1 MPEYI
6 VTLRSFPVLTLIL
19 ILLSAPAAYAL
30 QDFDGRPAELAD
42 HIGQGEHWLV
52 VMIWESNCPA
62 CNRIAHQYV
71 DFHEFNAESRA
82 RVLGISIDGPAA
94 VVDAKAFVERHQVRF
109 PNLIGD
115 PAEVAMRYRQ
125 LTGNAFIG
133 TPSFL
138 LFDPQGQL
146 RGYQAGMM
154 PAEVVERFIEEVAAG
169 SAAH

>member
-6 VTLRSFPVLTLIL
+6 VKVLSPPVLTLIL
-19 ILLSAPAAYAL
+19 ILLSAPAAAL
-30 QDFDGRPAELAD
+30 QDFDGRPAGLAD
-42 HIGQGEHWLV
+42 HIGQDERWLV

-62 CNRIAHQYV
+62 CNRVAHQYV
-71 DFHEFNAESRA
+71 DFHEFNADRRA

-94 VVDAKAFVERHQVRF
+94 VADAKAFVERHQVQF

-125 LTGNAFIG
+125 LTGNAFVG

-154 PAEVVERFIEEVAAG
+154 PAEVVERFIDEAAAG
-169 SAAH
+169 SAAR

>member
-1 MPEYI
+1 MKF
-6 VTLRSFPVLTLIL
+6 LSLPVLTLIS
-19 ILLSAPAAYAL
+19 ILLSVPAAAL
-30 QDFDGRPAELAD
+30 QDFDGRPVGLAD
-42 HIGQGEHWLV
+42 QIGQDERWLV
-52 VMIWESNCPA
+52 VMIWESSCPA

-71 DFHEFNAESRA
+71 DFHEFNAEHRA
-82 RVLGISIDGPAA
+82 RVLGISIDGPDGVAE
-94 VVDAKAFVERHQVRF
+94 AKAFVERHQVQF

-154 PAEVVERFIEEVAAG
+154 PAEVVERFIDEVTAA
-169 SAAH
+169 AR